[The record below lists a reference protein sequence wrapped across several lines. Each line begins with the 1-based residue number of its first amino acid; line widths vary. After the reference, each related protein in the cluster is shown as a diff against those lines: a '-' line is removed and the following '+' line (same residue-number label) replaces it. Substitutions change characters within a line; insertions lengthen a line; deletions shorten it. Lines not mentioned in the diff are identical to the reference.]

1 MTRKSKQTNRVKL
14 VVAVRIKKF
23 AKLRRY
29 LVKHDI
35 LICDETDA
43 VTLSTAN
50 LPVPE
55 PERPDPASR
64 RRPTSA

>member
-1 MTRKSKQTNRVKL
+1 MTRKSKQTHRVKL
-14 VVAVRIKKF
+14 VVSVRINKF

-35 LICDETDA
+35 LIYDETDA

-50 LPVPE
+50 LLVPE
-55 PERPDPASR
+55 PERPNPALR

>member
-1 MTRKSKQTNRVKL
+1 MTRKLKQTHRVKL
-14 VVAVRIKKF
+14 VVSVRIKKF

-43 VTLSTAN
+43 VTLSTAT

-55 PERPDPASR
+55 PERLDPTLR

>member
-1 MTRKSKQTNRVKL
+1 MTRKLKQTNRVKL
-14 VVAVRIKKF
+14 IVLVRIKKF

-35 LICDETDA
+35 LIYDETDA

-55 PERPDPASR
+55 PERPDPTLR

>member
-50 LPVPE
+50 LPMPE
-55 PERPDPASR
+55 PERPDPALR

>member
-14 VVAVRIKKF
+14 VVSVRIKKF

-43 VTLSTAN
+43 VTRSTTN
-50 LPVPE
+50 LPVPV
-55 PERPDPASR
+55 PERPDPALR

>member
-14 VVAVRIKKF
+14 VVLVRIKKF

-35 LICDETDA
+35 LIYDETDA
-43 VTLSTAN
+43 VTLSIAT

>member
-14 VVAVRIKKF
+14 VVAVRTKKF

-35 LICDETDA
+35 LIYDETDA
-43 VTLSTAN
+43 VTLSTAT

-55 PERPDPASR
+55 PERPDPALR

>member
-1 MTRKSKQTNRVKL
+1 MTRKSKQTHRVKL

-35 LICDETDA
+35 LIYDETDA
-43 VTLSTAN
+43 VTLSTAT

-55 PERPDPASR
+55 PERSDPALR
-64 RRPTSA
+64 RWPTSA